1 MAAFSDT
8 KREQSAD
15 LTVKTWKMKHFQ
27 SCFKPNPDF
36 YSKRQEHVTTDFGLK
51 PELCRGKH
59 KAAGEFRPN
68 CDSHGSDTD
77 RWTDRQTVQS
87 GRPTGRVIGRKETDG
102 FGASACPTT
111 DSTDAFFKGD
121 SVKHTD
127 SWELLEMRTDEGGE
141 KKKVPSIWTICL
153 SVSHHVTDRHSDERR
168 SNHPTEN
175 TSSGT
180 ALWTLLSLGTVCV
193 QRLGFEG
200 SRGFSVRTRGG
211 WPRLARFHYNY
222 SP

>member
-36 YSKRQEHVTTDFGLK
+36 YSKRQEHLTTDFGLK

-127 SWELLEMRTDEGGE
+127 S
-141 KKKVPSIWTICL
+141 
-153 SVSHHVTDRHSDERR
+153 
-168 SNHPTEN
+168 
-175 TSSGT
+175 
-180 ALWTLLSLGTVCV
+180 
-193 QRLGFEG
+193 
-200 SRGFSVRTRGG
+200 
-211 WPRLARFHYNY
+211 
-222 SP
+222 

>member
-36 YSKRQEHVTTDFGLK
+36 YSKRQEHLTTDFGLK

-141 KKKVPSIWTICL
+141 EKKSSFHMNYMFVCVTSCDRQTQRWTAQQSSDRKHFLGNSSLDTSQSEHRVCAEAWIWGQPRFFCAYQ
-153 SVSHHVTDRHSDERR
+153 RR
-168 SNHPTEN
+168 LA
-175 TSSGT
+175 SSGT
-180 ALWTLLSLGTVCV
+180 FSL
-193 QRLGFEG
+193 
-200 SRGFSVRTRGG
+200 
-211 WPRLARFHYNY
+211 
-222 SP
+222 